1 MTNSIRVL
9 TSAESS
15 RAILPAFVVEP
26 PVFSPNGD
34 GLNDQADVNY
44 TLVQLV
50 RPVDTHMEIFDLAGR
65 RVRVL
70 FAGVSGSGVFSHSW
84 DGRNEA
90 GELLPVGLYMAKV
103 EVTTERGDF
112 VRMAPVGIV
121 Y

>member
-1 MTNSIRVL
+1 M
-9 TSAESS
+9 
-15 RAILPAFVVEP
+15 
-26 PVFSPNGD
+26 FSPNGD

-50 RPVDTHMEIFDLAGR
+50 RPVDTYIEIFDLAAR

-70 FAGVSGSGVFSHSW
+70 FTVVSGSGVFSQSW

-103 EVTTERGDF
+103 AVTTERGDF